1 MLNDIETVP
10 TTVNWL
16 LFWNIFLL
24 KHILLSLG
32 FQEVWVQQGVG
43 NYNAFISVLK
53 QRLTDTIIKDWRARQ
68 EETTRAN
75 FYKSF
80 AVF

>member
-10 TTVNWL
+10 TTVNL
-16 LFWNIFLL
+16 ASLL